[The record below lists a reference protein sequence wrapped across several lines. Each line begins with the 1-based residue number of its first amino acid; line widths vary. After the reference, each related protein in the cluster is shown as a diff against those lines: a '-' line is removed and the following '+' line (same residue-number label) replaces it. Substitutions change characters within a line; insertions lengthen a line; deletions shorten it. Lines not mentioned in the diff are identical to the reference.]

1 MTQINIQFTRF
12 SAFYSP
18 LISTFA
24 GGFLKDEGL
33 DPSHSIA
40 PPGQSAIEALL
51 DGSAH
56 VVQSAVSQGLSALE
70 KGERPAAVHFAQINE
85 KDGFFLTGR
94 EPAPDFTWGQ
104 LAGRKVL
111 VDHGGQPL
119 AMFKYACHKSGLDYA
134 AIDAIDAGG
143 GADMDKAF
151 RAGEGDYIHQQGPAP
166 QQLEQDGVGHVVASV
181 GEAIGPCG
189 FSSLAATKEWLEGD
203 MAKAFMRA
211 YRKTRAY
218 INEAPAAEIAAAET
232 QFFPDTDMEVLEA
245 TIKFY
250 QGLGCWS
257 PHVEITKAAYEV
269 TLDVF
274 EHVGRLNKRHP
285 YEDVCQAP
293 PAGD

>member
-1 MTQINIQFTRF
+1 MTQIIIQFTRF

-18 LISTFA
+18 LISTVS

-33 DPSHSIA
+33 DPSHSVS
-40 PPGQSAIEALL
+40 PPGQSAIAALV

-56 VVQSAVSQGLSALE
+56 VVQSALSQGLTSLE
-70 KGERPAAVHFAQINE
+70 KGETPAAVHFAQINE
-85 KDGFFLTGR
+85 KDGLFLTGR
-94 EPAPDFTWGQ
+94 EPDPDFTWDRLRGK
-104 LAGRKVL
+104 KVL

-134 AIDAIDAGG
+134 AIDAVDAGG

-166 QQLEQDGVGHVVASV
+166 QQLEHDGVGHVVASV
-181 GEAIGPCG
+181 GEPIGPCG
-189 FSSLAATKEWLEGD
+189 FSSLAATPAWLETD

-218 INEAPAAEIAAAET
+218 INEAPAADIAAAET
-232 QFFPDTDMEVLEA
+232 SFFPDIDLDVLTA
-245 TIKFY
+245 TIQFY
-250 QGLGCWS
+250 QGLGCWA
-257 PHVEITKAAYEV
+257 PHVEITQAAYEV

-274 EHVGRLNKRHP
+274 EHVGRLNKRHA
-285 YEDVCQAP
+285 YEDVCAP
-293 PAGD
+293 PPAE